1 MGIQE
6 LTRECKDFKKQVDN
20 KIQQFLDNLVEA
32 IYKEWGSHIITEDE
46 FYFKVLKTA
55 FFLNKK
61 LEICCDESIYDDGK
75 YYIVI
80 DNKTGKGS
88 YVIKSEKDNNV
99 IISENFNIYK
109 YGKFFMFM
117 KDIVFKYIASDP
129 QFIVNFA
136 KHISSSTNLELKF
149 EECNKKSDV
158 EEMFVDK
165 IIETL
170 NKITST
176 IVLDFNSNISN
187 IEFNN
192 ITNECFVYFEYKPNK
207 INIIT
212 SILPNQNKILIHVED
227 ENFPE
232 KYDSYTFMKI
242 VNKDELNA
250 LVDKIRQW
258 EQETTISKNIN
269 KIEKYKEFLKCPY

>member
-1 MGIQE
+1 MDIQE
-6 LTRECKDFKKQVDN
+6 LTKECKDFKKQVDN
-20 KIQQFLDNLVEA
+20 KIQQFLDNLVEI
-32 IYKEWGSHIITEDE
+32 IYKEWGSHIIVEDE
-46 FYFKVLKTA
+46 FYSNVLKTA
-55 FFLNKK
+55 LFLDKK

-88 YVIKSEKDNNV
+88 YTIKSEKDNSI
-99 IISENFNIYK
+99 IISEKFNIYK

-129 QFIVNFA
+129 QFVINFA
-136 KHISSSTNLELKF
+136 KHISLVTNIGLII
-149 EECNKKSDV
+149 EEKAKKSEV
-158 EEMFVDK
+158 EDMFVDK

-170 NKITST
+170 NKITVT
-176 IVLDFNSNISN
+176 MDLNGNSNISN

-192 ITNECFVYFEYKPNK
+192 ITNECFVHFEYKTNK
-207 INIIT
+207 INVIT
-212 SILPNQNKILIHVED
+212 SILPNQNKILVHVED

-242 VNKDELNA
+242 ISKDELNN
-250 LVDKIRQW
+250 LVDSLRRWDQELSVSKNVDKI
-258 EQETTISKNIN
+258 K
-269 KIEKYKEFLKCPY
+269 KYKEFLKCHY